1 MSPEQARGLPVDHRT
16 DQFSLGIVLYEM
28 LAGKRPFAGET
39 AADLRTLKNADVVL
53 CHLNDAPKSI
63 PVEQQI
69 DSRRD
74 LPCATGVIDLW
85 VEPTAANA
93 ARVFRALHAFGA
105 PLQGLAE
112 ADLTQPEVVC
122 QIGVPPR
129 RIDLLTSLTGLSFD
143 EAWADRTPGL
153 LGGLEVHFLG
163 REALIR
169 NKRALG
175 RARDLADLESLE
187 PGT

>member
-1 MSPEQARGLPVDHRT
+1 MVVGGYAVSFH
-16 DQFSLGIVLYEM
+16 S
-28 LAGKRPFAGET
+28 RP
-39 AADLRTLKNADVVL
+39 R
-53 CHLNDAPKSI
+53 
-63 PVEQQI
+63 
-69 DSRRD
+69 
-74 LPCATGVIDLW
+74 ATGDIDLW

-93 ARVFRALHAFGA
+93 ARVFRALRVFGA
-105 PLQGLAE
+105 PLQGLVE
-112 ADLTQPEVVC
+112 ADLTQPEVVY

>member
-1 MSPEQARGLPVDHRT
+1 MNPDFVALLRELSAAEARFLVVGGYAVSFH
-16 DQFSLGIVLYEM
+16 S
-28 LAGKRPFAGET
+28 RP
-39 AADLRTLKNADVVL
+39 R
-53 CHLNDAPKSI
+53 
-63 PVEQQI
+63 
-69 DSRRD
+69 
-74 LPCATGVIDLW
+74 ATGDIDVW
-85 VEPTAANA
+85 VEPTTANA
-93 ARVFRALHAFGA
+93 TRVFQALRAFGA
-105 PLQGLAE
+105 PLQDLVE
-112 ADLTQPEVVC
+112 ADLAQPDVVY

-143 EAWADRTPGL
+143 EAWVDRTPGL
-153 LGGLEVHFLG
+153 LGGLEVSFIG

>member
-1 MSPEQARGLPVDHRT
+1 VNPDFVALLRELCAAEARFMVVGGYAVSFH
-16 DQFSLGIVLYEM
+16 S
-28 LAGKRPFAGET
+28 RP
-39 AADLRTLKNADVVL
+39 R
-53 CHLNDAPKSI
+53 
-63 PVEQQI
+63 
-69 DSRRD
+69 
-74 LPCATGVIDLW
+74 ATGDIDVW

-93 ARVFRALHAFGA
+93 TRVFRALRAFGA
-105 PLQGLAE
+105 PLQDLAE
-112 ADLTQPEVVC
+112 ADLRQPDVVY

-143 EAWADRTPGL
+143 EAWVSRTSGL
-153 LGGLEVHFLG
+153 LGNLEVPFIG
-163 REALIR
+163 RESLIR